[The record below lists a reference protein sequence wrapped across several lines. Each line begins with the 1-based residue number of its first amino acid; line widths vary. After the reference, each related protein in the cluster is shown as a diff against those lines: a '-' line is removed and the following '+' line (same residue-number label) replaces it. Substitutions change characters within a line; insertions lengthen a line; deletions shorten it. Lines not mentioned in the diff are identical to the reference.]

1 MPSNLEI
8 AANLVNLLAV
18 LLAARNSVHTWT
30 LGVVGCLLF
39 GWMFYTVQ
47 LYADVLLQGFFI
59 VTSLMGCWA
68 WLRGDAGTALPI
80 GRIAPRDLLAMAAL
94 AVLVASGYALLL
106 HHFTD
111 AYAPW
116 IDSLVLAFSVLA
128 QFLLMRRRL
137 ENWVIW
143 LLVNTLAVPLYASR
157 GLHLTA
163 ALYLLFW
170 FNAWYGLFRWRAEL
184 RSQGQAGVPAGA
196 AA

>member
-30 LGVVGCLLF
+30 LGVAGCLLF

-68 WLRGDAGTALPI
+68 WLRGAAGAALPI
-80 GRIAPRDLLAMAAL
+80 SRTALRDLLAMAAL
-94 AVLVASGYALLL
+94 AILVASGYALLL
-106 HHFTD
+106 YHFTD

-137 ENWVIW
+137 ENWFIW

-157 GLHLTA
+157 GLYLTA

-170 FNAWYGLFRWRAEL
+170 FNAWYGLYRWRAERRRL
-184 RSQGQAGVPAGA
+184 DQPGA
-196 AA
+196 AAGAPA

>member
-8 AANLVNLLAV
+8 AANLINLLAV

-47 LYADVLLQGFFI
+47 LYADVMLQGFFI

-68 WLRGDAGTALPI
+68 WLRGAAGSALPI
-80 GRIAPRDLLAMAAL
+80 SRTAPRDLLAMAMLAL
-94 AVLVASGYALLL
+94 LVASAYAWLL

-116 IDSLVLAFSVLA
+116 VDSLVLAFSVLA
-128 QFLLMRRRL
+128 QLLLMRRRL
-137 ENWVIW
+137 ENWFIW
-143 LLVNTLAVPLYASR
+143 LLVNSLAVPLYASR
-157 GLHLTA
+157 GLYLTA

-170 FNAWYGLFRWRAEL
+170 FNAWYGLYCWRVEL
-184 RSQGQAGVPAGA
+184 RAQGRGLAAAGVPA
-196 AA
+196 